1 MKQKTKAPA
10 AEAAVKIRRRR
21 RPMSLE
27 RKTKWAGMLFL
38 LPWIVGTIYFFVI
51 PFCGSIYYSFNNVR
65 LGSAG
70 LDFKFIGIEN
80 YQFIFGTDAQYMPNI
95 ATSLKNLVTDVPII
109 IVFALFVAM
118 ILNQK
123 FHGRTFA
130 RALFFLPVIVASSMV
145 IKILNEDVFRQ
156 TMMSG
161 GATSMFQTGAIES
174 FMTEKLSLPGG
185 LVQTFAS
192 VTSQVFDLSWQSG
205 LQILL
210 FLSALQSVP
219 ESYYEVCS
227 IEGANSWEAFWKV
240 TVPVISPT
248 IMIVA
253 VYTIIDSFTDVNNP
267 VMQDILTEF
276 SNLRYGV
283 ATAAALIYFAIIAAI
298 LGLFAFIVVRATRRK

>member
-1 MKQKTKAPA
+1 MLL
-10 AEAAVKIRRRR
+10 
-21 RPMSLE
+21 RP
-27 RKTKWAGMLFL
+27 RIPL
-38 LPWIVGTIYFFVI
+38 LP
-51 PFCGSIYYSFNNVR
+51 
-65 LGSAG
+65 
-70 LDFKFIGIEN
+70 
-80 YQFIFGTDAQYMPNI
+80 
-95 ATSLKNLVTDVPII
+95 VP
-109 IVFALFVAM
+109 
-118 ILNQK
+118 
-123 FHGRTFA
+123 
-130 RALFFLPVIVASSMV
+130 AS
-145 IKILNEDVFRQ
+145 E
-156 TMMSG
+156 
-161 GATSMFQTGAIES
+161 
-174 FMTEKLSLPGG
+174 
-185 LVQTFAS
+185 
-192 VTSQVFDLSWQSG
+192 SG